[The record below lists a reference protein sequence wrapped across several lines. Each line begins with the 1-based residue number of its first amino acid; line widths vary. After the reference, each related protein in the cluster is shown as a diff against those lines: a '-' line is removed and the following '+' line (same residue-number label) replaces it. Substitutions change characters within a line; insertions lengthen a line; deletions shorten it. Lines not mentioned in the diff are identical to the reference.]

1 MRLIDATTIEQY
13 MLNNCSDTE
22 EINAIYAEIINAPTV
37 EAEPIKRGRWIER
50 TKVHPDL
57 LNESTYNYECSNCGY
72 WDTHGADVEV
82 PYCWHCGAKM
92 DVPTQKSVDKAL
104 KALEVTE

>member
-1 MRLIDATTIEQY
+1 MRLVDADVLIQFLASNYGCDDCKADCRTCEIGFVK
-13 MLNNCSDTE
+13 SD
-22 EINAIYAEIINAPTV
+22 IQCMPTM
-37 EAEPIKRGRWIER
+37 EAEPIRHGHWIER

-57 LNESTYNYECSNCGY
+57 LNESTYHYECSNCGY

-92 DVPTQKSVDKAL
+92 D
-104 KALEVTE
+104 EEETEDEGI